1 MAHRNESDQQ
11 DRDIPEAQGFPEL
24 SDELTV
30 TGSELIYGLYDRPPV
45 VESIFVA
52 VQHVLAAFV
61 GIVTPP
67 LIISTSL
74 GLDPTNTS
82 FIISMSLLAS
92 GICTFIQC
100 KTFGPV
106 GSGLLSLQGTSFAF
120 LGAILGVGSTAIQ
133 GGKTPEQALALIFGV
148 CFFGA
153 FANVLLSRV
162 LHLLSKIVTPIVSG
176 TLVMLIGL
184 SLLKTGITSMAGGTV
199 ALQNNT
205 FANAQNI
212 ILGGGVF
219 LIVIV
224 LTLSKNQYL
233 RMGAIAI
240 GLLVGY
246 IVAAFMG
253 MVNFSIFS
261 KLPFVSLPV
270 PFRYGMS
277 FDLGALIP
285 FLILYPLTA
294 IESVGD
300 MTATSVVSKE
310 PIKGSV
316 YIRRIKGGILA
327 DGLNSSL
334 AALLNTFP
342 ITTFSQ
348 NTGVI
353 QMTGVGSRYIGFF
366 VAGILALL
374 GLLPIVGGAFQSIPQ
389 PVLGGA
395 TTIMF
400 GSIAVA
406 GIKIIA
412 SEELDRRS
420 TIIVAVSLALGLG
433 VVFVPELFNSQPA
446 LIKNMFASATS
457 TGGLTA
463 ILLSWLLPSNPTSA
477 NTVIAED
484 GEIADVQS

>member
-1 MAHRNESDQQ
+1 MEQRENIDTPQDQKLS
-11 DRDIPEAQGFPEL
+11 PAQSFPEL
-24 SDELTV
+24 SAGLKT
-30 TGSELIYGLYDRPPV
+30 TGSELIYGLYDRPPI

-52 VQHVLAAFV
+52 IQHVLAAFV

-67 LIISTSL
+67 LIICTSL
-74 GLDPTNTS
+74 GLDPANTS
-82 FIISMSLLAS
+82 FIISMSLFAS
-92 GICTFIQC
+92 GVCTFVQC

-133 GGKTPEQALALIFGV
+133 GGRTPEQALALIFGV

-153 FANVLLSRV
+153 FTNVMLSRF

-184 SLLKTGITSMAGGTV
+184 SLIKTGITSMAGGTA
-199 ALQNNT
+199 ALRNNT
-205 FANAQNI
+205 FASAQNMA
-212 ILGGGVF
+212 LGGGVF

-224 LTLSKNQYL
+224 LTLAKNQYI

-246 IVAAFMG
+246 IVSAFMG
-253 MVNFSIFS
+253 MVDFSTFS
-261 KLPFVSLPV
+261 KLSFVSLPV

-277 FDLGALIP
+277 FDFAALIP

-310 PIKGSV
+310 PIEGAV
-316 YIRRIKGGILA
+316 YFRRIKAGVLA

-353 QMTGVGSRYIGFF
+353 QMTGVGSRYVGFF

-374 GLLPIVGGAFQSIPQ
+374 GLMPIVSGAFQSIPQ

-395 TTIMF
+395 TTVMF

-406 GIKIIA
+406 GVKILT
-412 SEELDRRS
+412 SENLDRRAS
-420 TIIVAVSLALGLG
+420 IIIAVSLAFGLG
-433 VVFVPELFNSQPA
+433 VVFVPELFNNQPP

-463 ILLSWLLPSNPTSA
+463 ILLSWLLPQNPVPTGAVSA
-477 NTVIAED
+477 D
-484 GEIADVQS
+484 KEIADV